1 MFGKEKKGRLKKKVK
16 YYTFCARN
24 QPKELRRKM
33 TKRPEI
39 PKQNINRISESKE
52 ATFGQSLHFAV
63 EGQKEQVG
71 LPQITHLSVNIY

>member
-1 MFGKEKKGRLKKKVK
+1 
-16 YYTFCARN
+16 
-24 QPKELRRKM
+24 M

-39 PKQNINRISESKE
+39 PKQNIYRISESKE

-63 EGQKEQVG
+63 EAQKEQVG